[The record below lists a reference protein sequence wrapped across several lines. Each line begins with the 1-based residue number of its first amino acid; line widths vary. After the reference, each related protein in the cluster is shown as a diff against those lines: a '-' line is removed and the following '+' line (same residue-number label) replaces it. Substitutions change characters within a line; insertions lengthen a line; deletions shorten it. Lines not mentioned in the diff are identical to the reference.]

1 MFPLLRLADFCGA
14 PRRVLAK
21 TGALRQQRLRCIV
34 RRTRSALLRNRD
46 RAGTWRPALRR
57 RALRA
62 SLSAPA
68 AVGGT
73 GKMFPLLRL
82 ADFCGAPRWV
92 LAKTGARLRVAVAQI
107 CGAGHS
113 PLAHLDGCP
122 CSASPVSAAGSGSAA
137 QPAAASCFVH
147 WTRSPPLRVLP
158 GGQAGA
164 GHGRPDVF
172 LQKIRKNSGVSLRI
186 RTPARDSPPCMGVS
200 GPGKRRKMRNRPRE
214 RRWCRWRARRN
225 PRQPRPLGC

>member
-1 MFPLLRLADFCGA
+1 MLRVF
-14 PRRVLAK
+14 
-21 TGALRQQRLRCIV
+21 
-34 RRTRSALLRNRD
+34 
-46 RAGTWRPALRR
+46 
-57 RALRA
+57 
-62 SLSAPA
+62 LSAPA

-82 ADFCGAPRWV
+82 ADFCGAPRRV

-147 WTRSPPLRVLP
+147 WMRSPPLRVLP

-172 LQKIRKNSGVSLRI
+172 LQKIRKISGISLRI
-186 RTPARDSPPCMGVS
+186 RRPGQRFTPIYGGER
-200 GPGKRRKMRNRPRE
+200 PGKMRNRPRE

-225 PRQPRPLGC
+225 PRRPRPLGC

>member
-1 MFPLLRLADFCGA
+1 MLDCRGFESRRRHQKMFPLLRLADFCGA

-46 RAGTWRPALRR
+46 SAGTWRPALRR

-82 ADFCGAPRWV
+82 ADFCGAPRRV
-92 LAKTGARLRVAVAQI
+92 LAKTGARRQRRL
-107 CGAGHS
+107 
-113 PLAHLDGCP
+113 
-122 CSASPVSAAGSGSAA
+122 PVSSTGRGRRRCGSFPADRPARGTEGPMCFCKKSEKFPAFRYGSAA
-137 QPAAASCFVH
+137 PAVP
-147 WTRSPPLRVLP
+147 SPP
-158 GGQAGA
+158 
-164 GHGRPDVF
+164 F
-172 LQKIRKNSGVSLRI
+172 
-186 RTPARDSPPCMGVS
+186 MGVK
-200 GPGKRRKMRNRPRE
+200 GPGKCEIDPAKGGGADGGQGEIHGGP
-214 RRWCRWRARRN
+214 A
-225 PRQPRPLGC
+225 P

>member
-46 RAGTWRPALRR
+46 SAGTWRPALRR

-82 ADFCGAPRWV
+82 ADFCGAPRRV
-92 LAKTGARLRVAVAQI
+92 LAKTGARRQRRL
-107 CGAGHS
+107 
-113 PLAHLDGCP
+113 
-122 CSASPVSAAGSGSAA
+122 PVSSTGRGRRRCGSFPADRPARGTEGPMCFCKKSEKFPAFRYGSAA
-137 QPAAASCFVH
+137 PAVP
-147 WTRSPPLRVLP
+147 SPP
-158 GGQAGA
+158 
-164 GHGRPDVF
+164 F
-172 LQKIRKNSGVSLRI
+172 
-186 RTPARDSPPCMGVS
+186 MGVK
-200 GPGKRRKMRNRPRE
+200 GPGKCEIDPAKGGGADGGQGEIHGGP
-214 RRWCRWRARRN
+214 A
-225 PRQPRPLGC
+225 P